1 MRSSGIIVSEY
12 EIKKMQYWIDDLEIP
27 GMRKRSVLD
36 VAVIETELRVYL
48 LMDETPNKGYDL
60 SKAAEYL
67 VPQVVQ
73 RLGLQWSRCVF
84 IDIYHSTELNLDPY
98 FDQLFLDA
106 PEEYKK
112 TMDKKVVYKASF
124 QEPPYRPI
132 GLSLA
137 HALEEMGVQVTRY
150 QGKRGCF
157 SLTGGD
163 DIVQRDIGAYDGRR
177 YYDTE
182 GQPISGWL
190 KSILEE

>member
-1 MRSSGIIVSEY
+1 M
-12 EIKKMQYWIDDLEIP
+12 DDLEIP

-36 VAVIETELRVYL
+36 VGVIETELRVYL
-48 LMDETPNKGYDL
+48 LMDETPNKGYEL

-67 VPQVVQ
+67 VPEVVR

-98 FDQLFLDA
+98 FDQLFLNP
-106 PEEYKK
+106 PEAYAE
-112 TMDKKVVYKASF
+112 TVDKKMSYKASF

-137 HALEEMGVQVTRY
+137 QSLESMGVQVTLY
-150 QGKRGCF
+150 KGKMGCF
-157 SLTGGD
+157 SLTGGND
-163 DIVQRDIGAYDGRR
+163 TEQRVIGAYDGRR

-182 GQPISGWL
+182 GNAISGWL
-190 KSILEE
+190 KSIVEE

>member
-1 MRSSGIIVSEY
+1 
-12 EIKKMQYWIDDLEIP
+12 
-27 GMRKRSVLD
+27 MRKRSILD
-36 VAVIETELRVYL
+36 VGVIETELRVYL

-60 SKAAEYL
+60 SKAGEYL

-73 RLGLQWSRCVF
+73 RLGLNWSRCVF

-98 FDQLFLDA
+98 FDQLFLDK
-106 PEEYKK
+106 PEAYAE
-112 TMDKKVVYKASF
+112 TIDKKQAFKARF
-124 QEPPYRPI
+124 QNPPYRPI

-150 QGKRGCF
+150 KGKKGCF

-163 DIVQRDIGAYDGRR
+163 DVEERVIGAYDGRR

-182 GQPISGWL
+182 GQAISGWL
-190 KSILEE
+190 KSINEE